1 MSSPITANGTHGLP
15 VAVSSAI
22 MVGSVV
28 VIFCLFIFF
37 LILYLRTTL
46 HTSANR
52 GHENSNLYFDGGGGP
67 LASRRALHPAVLK
80 SLPASVF
87 SSVDF
92 KGGVECAVCL
102 SDLADGEHFRLL
114 PVCNHPFHTDC
125 IDIWFSS
132 NSTCPI
138 CRSTVEPPTKTEILN
153 NNALPPWIGMGRM
166 AMPVDGGSGEGSS
179 SSAAAARLPG
189 RIVAVHEPRNNAVES
204 SASTLQSGETP
215 TEEEVKVPTL
225 VCSSRRGCCERGWDV
240 EQGVPPPATMAVAG
254 VVV

>member
-1 MSSPITANGTHGLP
+1 MSPPITARGTHGLP

-46 HTSANR
+46 YPGANR
-52 GHENSNLYFDGGGGP
+52 GHENSDIYFDGGGG
-67 LASRRALHPAVLK
+67 LLTSRRALHPAVLK
-80 SLPASVF
+80 SLPVSVF

-92 KGGVECAVCL
+92 KGDVECAVCL

-138 CRSTVEPPTKTEILN
+138 CRSTVGPPPKTEILN
-153 NNALPPWIGMGRM
+153 SSALPQLIGMGSM
-166 AMPVDGGSGEGSS
+166 AMHVDGGSGEGSS
-179 SSAAAARLPG
+179 RSAAAARLPG
-189 RIVAVHEPRNNAVES
+189 RIVAVYEPRNNAVEN
-204 SASTLQSGETP
+204 SASALQTGETP
-215 TEEEVKVPTL
+215 TEEVKVPTL
-225 VCSSRRGCCERGWDV
+225 VCSSSRGCCERGWDV
-240 EQGVPPPATMAVAG
+240 EQGVPPPATTAVAG
-254 VVV
+254 VAV